1 MIAARRTGLAAR
13 REVIRWVTGSVLHNA
28 TSGVRVASS
37 AARIAMGSVT
47 AEASAIAAVLVIAAE
62 SAAVMV
68 LAIAVE
74 LAIEVIAV
82 GLAIGA
88 ATSVTAVEIA
98 EESAIAAV
106 ASAIAD
112 RAAAPVAIASA
123 IAASAAVPEVAAVS
137 VAARAAS
144 AERARVR
151 AVAAARRA
159 WVAAAAAASAVAVVA
174 VAASVAA
181 AEAVVVVVAAVAVVV
196 AEGGN
201 EVMKQSKAMKSKS
214 LRSLV
219 LFIAVCCVLIVGAT
233 AVSAQ
238 TAIAVKAKSFPTA
251 QDAANALIDAAEKY
265 DETAL
270 NEILGPDSYDIVH
283 TGEPARDREVAK
295 EFAALARAK
304 TSVSAPKN
312 ARRAFLLI
320 GDDDWPFP
328 VPIVKVASG
337 WAFDTNAGRREIF
350 LRRIGG
356 NELNAIEICRGYVEA
371 QHEYA
376 LIKRGNS
383 GVNQYAQRIISTP
396 GTQDGLAW
404 QNSDGTWGGPIGEK
418 VAAAIAR
425 GYSNRAEP
433 YHGYFFKVLK
443 GQGPAAPLGEL
454 DFVVKGVM
462 IGGFALVAFPAQYRL
477 SGVQTFM
484 VSHDGVVYQ
493 KDLGPDTVKLANEIE
508 RFNPDKTWT
517 PVLEQ

>member
-1 MIAARRTGLAAR
+1 
-13 REVIRWVTGSVLHNA
+13 
-28 TSGVRVASS
+28 
-37 AARIAMGSVT
+37 
-47 AEASAIAAVLVIAAE
+47 
-62 SAAVMV
+62 

-74 LAIEVIAV
+74 LAIAAVLAIEVTAP
-82 GLAIGA
+82 GSAIGA
-88 ATSVTAVEIA
+88 ATSVTAVEVA

-137 VAARAAS
+137 AAARAVS

-151 AVAAARRA
+151 AVAAAPRA
-159 WVAAAAAASAVAVVA
+159 WVAAAAAASAVAVVEVWAA
-174 VAASVAA
+174 VAAVEAEVLVVAA
-181 AEAVVVVVAAVAVVV
+181 AAVAVVVAAVAVVA

-201 EVMKQSKAMKSKS
+201 EVMKKSKAMKSKS

-219 LFIAVCCVLIVGAT
+219 LFIAVCCVLVAGAT

-295 EFAALARAK
+295 EFASLARAK
-304 TSVSAPKN
+304 TNVSAPKN
-312 ARRAFLLI
+312 ARRAFLLV

-337 WAFDTNAGRREIF
+337 WAFDTNAGRREIL

-356 NELNAIEICRGYVEA
+356 NELSAIEICRGYVEA

-376 LIKRGNS
+376 LMKRGNS

-477 SGVQTFM
+477 TGVQTFL

-517 PVLEQ
+517 PVIEQ